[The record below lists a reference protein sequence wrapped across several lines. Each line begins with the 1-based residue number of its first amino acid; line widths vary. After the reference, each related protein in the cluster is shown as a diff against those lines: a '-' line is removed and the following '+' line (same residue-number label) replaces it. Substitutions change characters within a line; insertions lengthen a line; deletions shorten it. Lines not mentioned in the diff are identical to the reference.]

1 MPRFSWRSRAPVPLV
16 LAAAVVVAATLLPLL
31 YLAQRAN
38 ERGVGFIAHELVQPR
53 TAALIGRSMMLVG
66 VVTAACVILGVGFAV
81 LINRTDM
88 PCRRALTVALTLP
101 LAMPSYLLGYLWV
114 SVAPGVTGFWGAC
127 LILTLVS
134 YPLVMMTTMAALSR
148 VDPAQE
154 EVARSLGLSGFAVLG
169 RVTLR
174 QTRAAIAAG
183 ALLVALYVL
192 SDFGAVAVMRYE
204 AFTWVIFGAYRS
216 GFNPARA
223 AVLSLVLLVFAVA
236 LVLAEHR
243 TRGRSAASRIGSGT
257 PRPAPVDRLGR
268 WRAVALVPAL
278 AVLAAALVVPF
289 AELADWL
296 VAGGVRW
303 DREQWT
309 SALSA
314 TVWLSLAAAV
324 VCTLA
329 ALPLGVLAARYRSRA
344 TRMLEGAS
352 YLSHGL
358 PSIVVAIS
366 MVSVGVLLL
375 RPFYQ
380 REPLL
385 ILAYAVLFIPL
396 AVGSVRSAVEAA
408 PVRLEEVARSLGRGP
423 LRAFLTVTARN
434 ATPAIAA
441 GAALVLLTC
450 MKELPVTLL
459 LHPTGTDTLATR
471 LWKSSFVSDYAAA
484 APYAAALV
492 VFAAIPTAVLGLW
505 SANFREEVRSD

>member
-1 MPRFSWRSRAPVPLV
+1 MSRHTWRSRAPVPLV
-16 LAAAVVVAATLLPLL
+16 LAAALVVAATLLPLL
-31 YLAQRAN
+31 YLAGRAN
-38 ERGVGFIAHELVQPR
+38 ERGVGFIVHELVQPR
-53 TAALIGRSMMLVG
+53 TAALIGRSVLLVG
-66 VVTAACVILGVGFAV
+66 VVTAACVVLGVGFAV
-81 LINRTDM
+81 VINRTDI
-88 PCRRALTVALTLP
+88 PGRRALAVALTLP
-101 LAMPSYLLGYLWV
+101 LAMPSYLLSYLWV
-114 SVAPGVTGFWGAC
+114 SAVPGIAGFWGAC
-127 LILTLVS
+127 LVLTLVS

-148 VDPAQE
+148 ADPAQE
-154 EVARSLGLSGFAVLG
+154 EVARSLGLGGFAVLF

-174 QTRAAIAAG
+174 HARAAIAAG

-192 SDFGAVAVMRYE
+192 SDFGAVAAMRYE

-223 AVLSLVLLVFAVA
+223 AVLSLVLLVFAIA
-236 LVLAEHR
+236 LVMGEHR
-243 TRGRSAASRIGSGT
+243 ARGLAAASRIGSGT
-257 PRPAPVDRLGR
+257 PRPAPLNRLGR
-268 WRAVALVPAL
+268 WRIVAALPAL
-278 AVLAAALVVPF
+278 AVLTAALVVPF
-289 AELADWL
+289 VELADWL

-303 DREQWT
+303 DSAKWS
-309 SALSA
+309 SALMA

-329 ALPLGVLAARYRSRA
+329 ALPLGVLAARFRSRT
-344 TRMLEGAS
+344 TRVLEGAS
-352 YLSHGL
+352 YLAHGL
-358 PSIVVAIS
+358 PSIVVAIA

-375 RPFYQ
+375 RPIYQ

-396 AVGSVRSAVEAA
+396 AVGSVRSAVESA

-423 LRAFLTVTARN
+423 LRAFITVTARG
-434 ATPAIAA
+434 AAPGIAA

-471 LWKSSFVSDYAAA
+471 LWKSSFVSDYAQA

-492 VFAAIPTAVLGLW
+492 LFAAIPTAILGLW
-505 SANFREEVRSD
+505 SANLGEQVRSD